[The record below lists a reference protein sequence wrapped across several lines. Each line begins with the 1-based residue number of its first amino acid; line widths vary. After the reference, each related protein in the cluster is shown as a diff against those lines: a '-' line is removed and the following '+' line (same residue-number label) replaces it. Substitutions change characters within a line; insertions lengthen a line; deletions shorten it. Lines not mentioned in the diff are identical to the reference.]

1 MHSNCTQLIER
12 SAQKHEELWGQPPPP
27 LPFSQ
32 PLLACFYCLLLCLFS
47 LQQPSLTNT
56 RRVATLHESLYN
68 FSDQI
73 DGIILVVTGVV
84 AYAGTASLVAVLN
97 TSETSLAVAD
107 SSLINVGLP
116 DVTPIMVQRHLIAA
130 AGGSVHVYLPVEDAL
145 KVSLC
150 TV

>member
-1 MHSNCTQLIER
+1 MLVLSTT
-12 SAQKHEELWGQPPPP
+12 A
-27 LPFSQ
+27 
-32 PLLACFYCLLLCLFS
+32 
-47 LQQPSLTNT
+47 LTNI

-116 DVTPIMVQRHLIAA
+116 DATPIMVQRHLIAA